1 MENIMDLTSVAFR
14 GETLDRL
21 SAQLHESRAATKRGV
36 ENAMPV
42 ALAGL
47 AEHARSEQNAE
58 ELLRTI
64 QSGQYPHVESEAVQ
78 RATSDA
84 VETNQIARAG
94 TGFMNRIFGERL
106 SRLVDAVSG
115 PSGLSRSSA
124 TTVLGLALPLVLH
137 EVGKEATTRNL
148 DAFGLSRLLAREEQR
163 ISPLLPASFASAFS
177 DTPIAGRRSVAPSVP
192 ERRKPGL
199 GWLWL
204 VLAILAGLLLLF
216 VALRGAKSPMS
227 APNLDVRRPEVA
239 APGVDRP
246 EMVAKEEPAVSAAPL
261 EKPPAP
267 ALTMLSGSGQRLGD
281 FLAGSDPTPQ
291 RFAVEGLQFP
301 IGSSAI
307 GSNATLDGVAK
318 ALAQHPSA
326 KIRVEGHTDFQGSGA
341 DNQTLS
347 ERRAKSVKRYL
358 VGKGVAAERIET
370 AGYSENSPLAPN
382 ATSEGRAENRRI
394 EIIVTQR

>member
-1 MENIMDLTSVAFR
+1 MDLTSVAFR

-58 ELLRTI
+58 DLLRSI
-64 QSGQYPHVESEAVQ
+64 QSGQYPHVESQDVQ

-94 TGFMNRIFGERL
+94 TGFMNRIFGEKL
-106 SRLVDAVSG
+106 SWLVDAVSG

-137 EVGKEATTRNL
+137 EVGKETTTRNL
-148 DAFGLSRLLAREEQR
+148 DASGLSRLLTREEQR
-163 ISPLLPASFASAFS
+163 VSGLLPASFASAFGGV
-177 DTPIAGRRSVAPSVP
+177 PVAARQRVVP
-192 ERRKPGL
+192 TVPQRRKPGL

-204 VLAILAGLLLLF
+204 GLAILAGLLLLF
-216 VALRGAKSPMS
+216 VALRGAKSPLS

-239 APGVDRP
+239 APRVDRP
-246 EMVAKEEPAVSAAPL
+246 EIAPTEPTVTAPKLEQPKVAE
-261 EKPPAP
+261 
-267 ALTMLSGSGQRLGD
+267 LTMLSGAGEQLGD
-281 FLAGSDPTPQ
+281 FLAGSEPTPR
-291 RFAVEGLQFP
+291 RFAVEGLHFP
-301 IGSSAI
+301 VGSSAI
-307 GSNATLDGVAK
+307 RSNATLDGVAK
-318 ALAQHPSA
+318 ALAEHPSA
-326 KIRVEGHTDFQGSGA
+326 KVRVEGHTDFQGSGA

-347 ERRAKSVKRYL
+347 EQRAMSVKRYL
-358 VGKGVAAERIET
+358 VGKGVAKDRIET
-370 AGYSENSPLAPN
+370 AGYSENKPLAPN
-382 ATSEGRAENRRI
+382 ETREGRAENRRI
-394 EIIVTQR
+394 EIVVTGR